1 MTAKV
6 LLVDD
11 TEFYQRAYKNKLL
24 PEGFLVTTANNGVEA
39 LKCLSQEAPDVIL
52 LDLMMPVMDGF
63 KVLQAVKADARLQK
77 IPVIIFS
84 AKGATEE
91 VEQAIKLG
99 AADFLIKATTTP
111 NKVLEKIRQVLG
123 QAASQKP
130 GGA

>member
-1 MTAKV
+1 MAGKV

-11 TEFYQRAYKNKLL
+11 TEFYQRAYKNKLTV
-24 PEGFLVTTANNGVEA
+24 EGFLVTTAGNGIEA
-39 LKCLSQEAPDVIL
+39 IACLSREVPDIIL

-63 KVLQAVKADARLQK
+63 KVLQAVKADDRLK
-77 IPVIIFS
+77 AVPVVIFS

-99 AADFLIKATTTP
+99 ASDFLVKATTTP

-123 QAASQKP
+123 QGPKKS
-130 GGA
+130 